1 MGSLGIWGLFGRIGG
16 GGLILAEDIWVGRIK
31 RKSMGES
38 ELDKNL
44 VKMMEVGCSVCRDR
58 RMKKKD

>member
-1 MGSLGIWGLFGRIGG
+1 LWEAWVFGDYLAES